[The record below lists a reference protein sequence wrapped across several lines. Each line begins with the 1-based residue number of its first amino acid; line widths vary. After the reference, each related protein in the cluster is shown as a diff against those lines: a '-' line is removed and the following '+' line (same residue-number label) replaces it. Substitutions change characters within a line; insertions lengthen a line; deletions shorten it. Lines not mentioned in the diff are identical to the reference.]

1 MFFRFRISLQLL
13 VLVVLGIILF
23 LLTGRL
29 WLGVVLPSLLA
40 GWRSVQTA
48 VWVLRTDVVCRRA
61 VIGGL
66 FCVAMACWKSA
77 ASAFVSLLAIV
88 GTVLVLG
95 QEPQMER
102 FAAVM
107 TVLVGGVVLTSFI
120 GLAGAVAALIKGV
133 RLWVHP
139 ELPAILEAYR
149 RDEVSPVMSRK
160 QNHVIYVL
168 ATSLSV
174 PLLFAG
180 AWVLVEPG
188 SVVRALVVMGTSVA
202 MVIIG
207 FVWLAPRIIAED
219 VSTGWGVEPETFAGR

>member
-1 MFFRFRISLQLL
+1 MVFRYRISLQFLVLL
-13 VLVVLGIILF
+13 VVGIILF
-23 LLTGRL
+23 LLTGHL
-29 WLGVVLPSLLA
+29 WLGVVLPSLRA
-40 GWRSVQTA
+40 GWRSGQTA
-48 VWVLRTDVVCRRA
+48 VWVLRTDVVRRR
-61 VIGGL
+61 GGL
-66 FCVAMACWKSA
+66 GGVFCVAMACWKSA

-88 GTVLVLG
+88 GTVVVLG
-95 QEPQMER
+95 QEPNVER

-107 TVLVGGVVLTSFI
+107 TVLAGAVVLTSLI
-120 GLAGAVAALIKGV
+120 GLAGAVAALLKGV

-139 ELPAILEAYR
+139 ELPAILEASR
-149 RDEVSPVMSRK
+149 HEDGSPVLSRK
-160 QNHVIYVL
+160 QNHAIHVL

-202 MVIIG
+202 LVAIG

-219 VSTGWGVEPETFAGR
+219 VATGWGVDPETFAG

>member
-1 MFFRFRISLQLL
+1 MFFRFRISLQFLVLL
-13 VLVVLGIILF
+13 VVGIILF
-23 LLTGRL
+23 LLTGHL
-29 WLGVVLPSLLA
+29 WLGVVLPSLRA
-40 GWRSVQTA
+40 GWRSGQTA
-48 VWVLRTDVVCRRA
+48 VWVLRTDVVRRRA

-88 GTVLVLG
+88 GTVVVLG
-95 QEPQMER
+95 QEPNVER

-107 TVLVGGVVLTSFI
+107 TVLAGAVVLTSLI
-120 GLAGAVAALIKGV
+120 GLAGAVAALLKGV

-139 ELPAILEAYR
+139 ELPAILEASR
-149 RDEVSPVMSRK
+149 REEVSPVLSRK
-160 QNHVIYVL
+160 QNHAIHVL

-188 SVVRALVVMGTSVA
+188 SGVRALVVMGTSVA
-202 MVIIG
+202 LVAIG

-219 VSTGWGVEPETFAGR
+219 VATGWEVDPETFAG